1 MESQFDIPGLLPA
14 QRNPSILVFPVEQLV
29 GISDSDVVVI
39 PAYSGAIRDCAR
51 GATRRKQQLAL
62 VADSFP
68 HFYFYCGDE
77 SRRYFHGFVCDLRR
91 QSLRPVRPVRAVV
104 YVHQFVQRHESSG
117 AHSRRQQVTGFRPA
131 EIAPLFV
138 GIGFQ
143 HLHVVVVQHF
153 FAGRRRFEAFV
164 RFARIIQF
172 RCVIVEEISVFIQKR
187 VQSLVLRQRRAIG
200 RCGFMHAVPT
210 VLVIQLF
217 RGKYQQRG
225 GRQRGE
231 DSGSPPRAE
240 PFATSARL
248 GRQAACRE
256 CDDRPGERIR
266 EQV

>member
-153 FAGRRRFEAFV
+153 FRRPSPLRGFV

-172 RCVIVEEISVFIQKR
+172 RCVIVEEISVFIQKQGTVAR
-187 VQSLVLRQRRAIG
+187 IPAAAGDRTMRFL
-200 RCGFMHAVPT
+200 HAVPS
-210 VLVIQLF
+210 VFVIHFF
-217 RGKYQQRG
+217 RCKSQQRG